1 MLKIQQM
8 RLDNSFCRMPEGGAI
23 GVTHRFTIS
32 AHNCPIL
39 WLVDFRRKLSRGIVN
54 NLNEK
59 EENSGNGCALFCWN
73 VWVCW
78 NTRTRFQVCHCVC
91 MQLLAVIGANLQV
104 HGVHFYWACNQFYAC
119 LPSDCHERQFTSLL
133 RSLQSLS
140 LARTLVSH
148 SQSSALSL
156 SVFHSFTL
164 SFSHSL
170 TFSPSLLYSST
181 LSHTHSGT
189 PSLERCLASLS
200 HRSFIPS
207 QVNSVF
213 IVSTT
218 ETLCQT

>member
-32 AHNCPIL
+32 AHNWPIL

-73 VWVCW
+73 VGVCW
-78 NTRTRFQVCHCVC
+78 NTRTHFQVCHCVC

-140 LARTLVSH
+140 LLLALWFLTRRLP
-148 SQSSALSL
+148 LSL
-156 SVFHSFTL
+156 SVCLSLFHSFLLSLIDFLTL
-164 SFSHSL
+164 S
-170 TFSPSLLYSST
+170 TLLFHT
-181 LSHTHSGT
+181 LSHT
-189 PSLERCLASLS
+189 
-200 HRSFIPS
+200 
-207 QVNSVF
+207 Q
-213 IVSTT
+213 
-218 ETLCQT
+218 